1 MLLFSEPEDMAERLF
16 GITEK
21 LLIFADNDS
30 EKRNYGKLP
39 TEYEACKYACRDF
52 LKYRNYNREENKCI
66 KSLLLLQ
73 KQDAII
79 WVRWK

>member
-30 EKRNYGKLP
+30 EKRIM
-39 TEYEACKYACRDF
+39 ESCR
-52 LKYRNYNREENKCI
+52 RNMKRANMLAEI
-66 KSLLLLQ
+66 F
-73 KQDAII
+73 
-79 WVRWK
+79 